1 MLYFLKKFVLIFIC
15 FLTLTT
21 IVPWNTL
28 ETKAASTSWLEQELD
43 GNEAFIT
50 ETERVLSKN
59 REDITLA
66 DLETIQELDIYGD
79 ASSIP
84 DKISDYKNL
93 NTLLA
98 LNGTIS
104 EIPTSITKLTK
115 LTRINVDN
123 NNFQEF
129 PMILLQMPSLS
140 SIEINRNKIKEIPSE
155 ITTLSPHL
163 GSLDVRYNELITLP
177 DNIFTTEWE
186 SKLSL
191 LTTGNQLV
199 SDIPA
204 DWLDNFN
211 QADNMLEFYNN
222 PPNDYH
228 QKQDQLTYSG
238 ARIEVPLNTDLKT
251 LTPDKTKLG
260 LKSGRTLF
268 EQHEFMYYDD
278 GTSNNILTNGVA
290 TATGNGY
297 ITIKSTLSTNSN
309 PFAKVRVPITVTPP
323 VKGGDVTVQYKD
335 TTGVVLADSI
345 TLSGNVGENY
355 TTTAKT
361 IAGYSLTTTPTN
373 ANGTFSTN
381 PQTVTYTYKKDPI
394 AQPVTVNYIDTDGKT
409 IAPTETL
416 SGNVGENYTTT
427 AKTIDGYSLT
437 TTPTNA
443 NGTFSTNPQTVT
455 YTYKKDPI
463 AQPVTVNYI
472 DTDGKTIAPTETL
485 SGNVGENYTT
495 TAKTIDGYS
504 LTTTPA
510 NANGTFST
518 NPQTVTY
525 TYTKDPIAQPVTVN
539 YIDTD
544 GKTIAPSETLTGNI
558 SENYTTTAKTIDGYS
573 LTTTPTNAKGT
584 FSTEPQII
592 NYIYAKNA
600 ETAQPITV
608 NYRNSTG
615 QKIAK
620 SEVLTGNIG
629 ESYSTQPKTI
639 AGYTLTTIPPNA
651 KGTFTTNAQTV
662 TYMYTPIAISAL
674 PVTVN
679 YLDENGKEIAD
690 SVVLNGRVGEA
701 YNTLAKEIDGYTL
714 IKTPTNANGVFS
726 AEAQSIDYIYRKN
739 KPVVIVNPPIK
750 NPIIKIDSSTNVIKE
765 ETSVLPKTGDSNPYN
780 DFLAGILLLSSA
792 MFLWKNHK

>member
-1 MLYFLKKFVLIFIC
+1 MKKFVLIFIC

-93 NTLLA
+93 HTLLA

-115 LTRINVDN
+115 LTRINLDN

-140 SIEINRNKIKEIPSE
+140 SIEVNRNKIKEIPSE

-228 QKQDQLTYSG
+228 QKQDQLTYTG
-238 ARIEVPLNTDLKT
+238 ARLEVPLNTDLKT

-290 TATGNGY
+290 TATGNCY

-335 TTGVVLADSI
+335 TTGAVLADS
-345 TLSGNVGENY
+345 T
-355 TTTAKT
+355 
-361 IAGYSLTTTPTN
+361 
-373 ANGTFSTN
+373 
-381 PQTVTYTYKKDPI
+381 
-394 AQPVTVNYIDTDGKT
+394 
-409 IAPTETL
+409 TL

-437 TTPTNA
+437 TT
-443 NGTFSTNPQTVT
+443 S
-455 YTYKKDPI
+455 
-463 AQPVTVNYI
+463 
-472 DTDGKTIAPTETL
+472 
-485 SGNVGENYTT
+485 
-495 TAKTIDGYS
+495 
-504 LTTTPA
+504 A

-544 GKTIAPSETLTGNI
+544 GKTIAPTETLSGNI
-558 SENYTTTAKTIDGYS
+558 GENYTTTAKTIQGYT
-573 LTTTPTNAKGT
+573 LTTTPANAKGT
-584 FSTEPQII
+584 FSTEAQII
-592 NYIYAKNA
+592 NYIYEKNPDL
-600 ETAQPITV
+600 AQPITV
-608 NYRNSTG
+608 NYRSSTG

-620 SEVLTGNIG
+620 SEILTGNIG
-629 ESYSTQPKTI
+629 ASYSTQPKTI
-639 AGYTLTTIPPNA
+639 AGYTLTTTPPNA

-662 TYMYTPIAISAL
+662 TYVYTPIAISAL

-750 NPIIKIDSSTNVIKE
+750 NPIIKINSSTNVIKE
-765 ETSVLPKTGDSNPYN
+765 ETSTLPKTGDSNPYN

>member
-1 MLYFLKKFVLIFIC
+1 M
-15 FLTLTT
+15 LTT

-43 GNEAFIT
+43 GNEAFII

-93 NTLLA
+93 HTLLA

-140 SIEINRNKIKEIPSE
+140 SIEVNRNKIKEIPSE

-238 ARIEVPLNTDLKT
+238 ARLEVPLNTDLKT

-335 TTGVVLADSI
+335 TTGAVLADST
-345 TLSGNVGENY
+345 TL
-355 TTTAKT
+355 
-361 IAGYSLTTTPTN
+361 
-373 ANGTFSTN
+373 F
-381 PQTVTYTYKKDPI
+381 
-394 AQPVTVNYIDTDGKT
+394 
-409 IAPTETL
+409 
-416 SGNVGENYTTT
+416 
-427 AKTIDGYSLT
+427 
-437 TTPTNA
+437 
-443 NGTFSTNPQTVT
+443 
-455 YTYKKDPI
+455 
-463 AQPVTVNYI
+463 
-472 DTDGKTIAPTETL
+472 
-485 SGNVGENYTT
+485 GNVGENYTT

-544 GKTIAPSETLTGNI
+544 GKTIAPTETLSGNI
-558 SENYTTTAKTIDGYS
+558 GENYTTTAKTIQGYT
-573 LTTTPTNAKGT
+573 LTTTPANAKGT
-584 FSTEPQII
+584 FSTEAQII
-592 NYIYAKNA
+592 NYIYEKNPDL
-600 ETAQPITV
+600 AQPITV
-608 NYRNSTG
+608 DYRSSTG
-615 QKIAK
+615 QKISK

-639 AGYTLTTIPPNA
+639 AGYTLTTTPPNA

-662 TYMYTPIAISAL
+662 TYVYTPIAISAL

-714 IKTPTNANGVFS
+714 IKTPTNAKGVFS
-726 AEAQSIDYIYRKN
+726 AEAQSIDYIYCKN

-750 NPIIKIDSSTNVIKE
+750 NPVIKINSSTNVIKE
-765 ETSVLPKTGDSNPYN
+765 ETSTLPKTGDSNPYN

-792 MFLWKNHK
+792 MFLWKKHK

>member
-1 MLYFLKKFVLIFIC
+1 MKKFVLIFIC

-204 DWLDNFN
+204 DWLDDFN

-228 QKQDQLTYSG
+228 QKQDQLTYTG
-238 ARIEVPLNTDLKT
+238 ARLEVPLNTDLKT

-335 TTGVVLADSI
+335 TTGAVLADS
-345 TLSGNVGENY
+345 T
-355 TTTAKT
+355 
-361 IAGYSLTTTPTN
+361 
-373 ANGTFSTN
+373 
-381 PQTVTYTYKKDPI
+381 
-394 AQPVTVNYIDTDGKT
+394 
-409 IAPTETL
+409 TL

-455 YTYKKDPI
+455 YTYTKDPI

-485 SGNVGENYTT
+485 SGNIGENYTT
-495 TAKTIDGYS
+495 TAKTIQGYT

-510 NANGTFST
+510 
-518 NPQTVTY
+518 
-525 TYTKDPIAQPVTVN
+525 
-539 YIDTD
+539 
-544 GKTIAPSETLTGNI
+544 
-558 SENYTTTAKTIDGYS
+558 
-573 LTTTPTNAKGT
+573 NAKGT
-584 FSTEPQII
+584 FSTEAQII
-592 NYIYAKNA
+592 NYIYEKNPDL
-600 ETAQPITV
+600 AQPITV
-608 NYRNSTG
+608 DYRSSTG

-629 ESYSTQPKTI
+629 ASYSTQPKTI
-639 AGYTLTTIPPNA
+639 AGYTLTTTPPNA
-651 KGTFTTNAQTV
+651 NGTFTTNAQTV
-662 TYMYTPIAISAL
+662 TYVYTPIAISAL

-714 IKTPTNANGVFS
+714 IKTPTNANGVFT

-750 NPIIKIDSSTNVIKE
+750 NPVIKINSSTNVIKE

-792 MFLWKNHK
+792 MFLWKKHK

>member
-1 MLYFLKKFVLIFIC
+1 
-15 FLTLTT
+15 
-21 IVPWNTL
+21 
-28 ETKAASTSWLEQELD
+28 
-43 GNEAFIT
+43 
-50 ETERVLSKN
+50 
-59 REDITLA
+59 
-66 DLETIQELDIYGD
+66 
-79 ASSIP
+79 
-84 DKISDYKNL
+84 
-93 NTLLA
+93 
-98 LNGTIS
+98 
-104 EIPTSITKLTK
+104 TSITKLTK

-361 IAGYSLTTTPTN
+361 I
-373 ANGTFSTN
+373 
-381 PQTVTYTYKKDPI
+381 
-394 AQPVTVNYIDTDGKT
+394 
-409 IAPTETL
+409 
-416 SGNVGENYTTT
+416 
-427 AKTIDGYSLT
+427 DGYSLT
-437 TTPTNA
+437 TTPT
-443 NGTFSTNPQTVT
+443 
-455 YTYKKDPI
+455 
-463 AQPVTVNYI
+463 
-472 DTDGKTIAPTETL
+472 
-485 SGNVGENYTT
+485 
-495 TAKTIDGYS
+495 
-504 LTTTPA
+504 

-573 LTTTPTNAKGT
+573 LTTTPANAKGT

>member
-222 PPNDYH
+222 PPSDYH

-361 IAGYSLTTTPTN
+361 I
-373 ANGTFSTN
+373 
-381 PQTVTYTYKKDPI
+381 
-394 AQPVTVNYIDTDGKT
+394 
-409 IAPTETL
+409 
-416 SGNVGENYTTT
+416 
-427 AKTIDGYSLT
+427 
-437 TTPTNA
+437 
-443 NGTFSTNPQTVT
+443 
-455 YTYKKDPI
+455 
-463 AQPVTVNYI
+463 
-472 DTDGKTIAPTETL
+472 
-485 SGNVGENYTT
+485 
-495 TAKTIDGYS
+495 DGYS

-573 LTTTPTNAKGT
+573 LTTTPANAKGT

>member
-1 MLYFLKKFVLIFIC
+1 MKKFVLIFIC

-93 NTLLA
+93 HTLLA

-115 LTRINVDN
+115 LTRINLDN

-140 SIEINRNKIKEIPSE
+140 SIEVNRNKIKEIPSE

-228 QKQDQLTYSG
+228 QKQDQLTYTG
-238 ARIEVPLNTDLKT
+238 ARLEVPLNTDLKT

-335 TTGVVLADSI
+335 TTGAVLADS
-345 TLSGNVGENY
+345 T
-355 TTTAKT
+355 
-361 IAGYSLTTTPTN
+361 
-373 ANGTFSTN
+373 
-381 PQTVTYTYKKDPI
+381 
-394 AQPVTVNYIDTDGKT
+394 
-409 IAPTETL
+409 TL

-427 AKTIDGYSLT
+427 AKTIDGYYLT
-437 TTPTNA
+437 TT
-443 NGTFSTNPQTVT
+443 S
-455 YTYKKDPI
+455 
-463 AQPVTVNYI
+463 
-472 DTDGKTIAPTETL
+472 
-485 SGNVGENYTT
+485 
-495 TAKTIDGYS
+495 
-504 LTTTPA
+504 A

-544 GKTIAPSETLTGNI
+544 GKTIAPTETLSGNI
-558 SENYTTTAKTIDGYS
+558 GENYTTTAKTIQGYT
-573 LTTTPTNAKGT
+573 LTTTPANAKGT

-592 NYIYAKNA
+592 NYIYEKNPDL
-600 ETAQPITV
+600 AQPITV
-608 NYRNSTG
+608 NYRSSTG

-639 AGYTLTTIPPNA
+639 AGYTLTTTPPNA

-662 TYMYTPIAISAL
+662 TYVYTPIAISAL

-750 NPIIKIDSSTNVIKE
+750 NPIIKINSSTNVIKE
-765 ETSVLPKTGDSNPYN
+765 ETSTLPKTGDSNPYN

>member
-1 MLYFLKKFVLIFIC
+1 MKKFVLIFIC

-361 IAGYSLTTTPTN
+361 I
-373 ANGTFSTN
+373 
-381 PQTVTYTYKKDPI
+381 
-394 AQPVTVNYIDTDGKT
+394 
-409 IAPTETL
+409 
-416 SGNVGENYTTT
+416 
-427 AKTIDGYSLT
+427 DGYSLT
-437 TTPTNA
+437 TTPTNS

-510 NANGTFST
+510 
-518 NPQTVTY
+518 
-525 TYTKDPIAQPVTVN
+525 
-539 YIDTD
+539 
-544 GKTIAPSETLTGNI
+544 
-558 SENYTTTAKTIDGYS
+558 
-573 LTTTPTNAKGT
+573 NAKGT

-792 MFLWKNHK
+792 MFL

>member
-43 GNEAFIT
+43 GNEAFII

-93 NTLLA
+93 HTLLA

-115 LTRINVDN
+115 LTRINLDN

-140 SIEINRNKIKEIPSE
+140 SIEVNRNKIKEIPSE

-238 ARIEVPLNTDLKT
+238 ARLEVPLNTDLKT

-309 PFAKVRVPITVTPP
+309 PFAKVQVPITVTPP

-335 TTGVVLADSI
+335 TTGAVLADS
-345 TLSGNVGENY
+345 T
-355 TTTAKT
+355 
-361 IAGYSLTTTPTN
+361 
-373 ANGTFSTN
+373 
-381 PQTVTYTYKKDPI
+381 
-394 AQPVTVNYIDTDGKT
+394 
-409 IAPTETL
+409 TL

-455 YTYKKDPI
+455 YTYTKDPI
-463 AQPVTVNYI
+463 VQPVTVNYI

-485 SGNVGENYTT
+485 SGNIGENYTT
-495 TAKTIDGYS
+495 TAKTIQGYT

-510 NANGTFST
+510 
-518 NPQTVTY
+518 
-525 TYTKDPIAQPVTVN
+525 
-539 YIDTD
+539 
-544 GKTIAPSETLTGNI
+544 
-558 SENYTTTAKTIDGYS
+558 
-573 LTTTPTNAKGT
+573 NAKGT
-584 FSTEPQII
+584 FSTEAQII
-592 NYIYAKNA
+592 NYIYEKNPDL
-600 ETAQPITV
+600 AQPITV
-608 NYRNSTG
+608 DYRSSTG
-615 QKIAK
+615 QKISK

-639 AGYTLTTIPPNA
+639 AGYTLTTTPPNA

-662 TYMYTPIAISAL
+662 TYVYTPIAISAL

-714 IKTPTNANGVFS
+714 IKTPTNAKGVFS
-726 AEAQSIDYIYRKN
+726 AEAQSIDYIYCKN

-750 NPIIKIDSSTNVIKE
+750 NPIIKINSSTNVIKE
-765 ETSVLPKTGDSNPYN
+765 ETSTLPKTGDSNPYN

>member
-1 MLYFLKKFVLIFIC
+1 MKKFVLIFIC

-177 DNIFTTEWE
+177 DNIFTTKWE

-228 QKQDQLTYSG
+228 QKQDQLTYTG
-238 ARIEVPLNTDLKT
+238 ARLEVPLNTDLKT

-335 TTGVVLADSI
+335 TTGAVLADS
-345 TLSGNVGENY
+345 T
-355 TTTAKT
+355 
-361 IAGYSLTTTPTN
+361 
-373 ANGTFSTN
+373 
-381 PQTVTYTYKKDPI
+381 
-394 AQPVTVNYIDTDGKT
+394 
-409 IAPTETL
+409 TL

-455 YTYKKDPI
+455 YTYTKDPI

-485 SGNVGENYTT
+485 SGNIGENYTT
-495 TAKTIDGYS
+495 TAKTIQGYT

-510 NANGTFST
+510 
-518 NPQTVTY
+518 
-525 TYTKDPIAQPVTVN
+525 
-539 YIDTD
+539 
-544 GKTIAPSETLTGNI
+544 
-558 SENYTTTAKTIDGYS
+558 
-573 LTTTPTNAKGT
+573 NAKGT
-584 FSTEPQII
+584 FSTEAQII
-592 NYIYAKNA
+592 NYIYEKNPDL
-600 ETAQPITV
+600 AQPITV
-608 NYRNSTG
+608 NYMSSTG

-620 SEVLTGNIG
+620 SEVLTGQVG
-629 ESYSTQPKTI
+629 DPYSTQPKTI
-639 AGYTLTTIPPNA
+639 AGYTLTTEPRNA
-651 KGTFTTNAQTV
+651 KGIFTTNPQTV

-690 SVVLNGRVGEA
+690 SVVLTGNVGDS
-701 YNTLAKEIDGYTL
+701 YDTLAKKIDGYTL
-714 IKTPTNANGVFS
+714 IETPKNASGMFL
-726 AEAQSIDYIYRKN
+726 AEAQSINYVYHKN
-739 KPVVIVNPPIK
+739 EQIEIINPPIK
-750 NPIIKIDSSTNVIKE
+750 KSTITVNSENNIIK
-765 ETSVLPKTGDSNPYN
+765 ETTAALPPTGDSGSDNAL
-780 DFLAGILLLSSA
+780 FVGILLLSSA
-792 MFLWKNHK
+792 MLLWKTRK

>member
-1 MLYFLKKFVLIFIC
+1 MKKFVLIFIC

-140 SIEINRNKIKEIPSE
+140 SIEVNRNKIKEIPSE

-204 DWLDNFN
+204 DWLDDFN

-238 ARIEVPLNTDLKT
+238 ARLEVPLNTDLKT

-335 TTGVVLADSI
+335 TTGAVLADS
-345 TLSGNVGENY
+345 T
-355 TTTAKT
+355 
-361 IAGYSLTTTPTN
+361 
-373 ANGTFSTN
+373 
-381 PQTVTYTYKKDPI
+381 
-394 AQPVTVNYIDTDGKT
+394 
-409 IAPTETL
+409 TL

-455 YTYKKDPI
+455 YTYTKDPI

-485 SGNVGENYTT
+485 SGNIGENYTT
-495 TAKTIDGYS
+495 TAKTIQGYT

-510 NANGTFST
+510 
-518 NPQTVTY
+518 
-525 TYTKDPIAQPVTVN
+525 
-539 YIDTD
+539 
-544 GKTIAPSETLTGNI
+544 
-558 SENYTTTAKTIDGYS
+558 
-573 LTTTPTNAKGT
+573 NAKGT
-584 FSTEPQII
+584 FSTEAQII
-592 NYIYAKNA
+592 NYIYEKNPDL
-600 ETAQPITV
+600 AQPITV
-608 NYRNSTG
+608 DYRSSTG
-615 QKIAK
+615 QKISK

-639 AGYTLTTIPPNA
+639 AGYTLTTTPPNA

-662 TYMYTPIAISAL
+662 TYVYTPIAISAL

-714 IKTPTNANGVFS
+714 IKTPTNANGVFT

-750 NPIIKIDSSTNVIKE
+750 NPVIKINSSTNVIKE

-792 MFLWKNHK
+792 MFLWKKHK

>member
-1 MLYFLKKFVLIFIC
+1 MKKFVLIFIC

-28 ETKAASTSWLEQELD
+28 EPKAASTSWLEQELD

-129 PMILLQMPSLS
+129 PMILLQMSSLS

-361 IAGYSLTTTPTN
+361 I
-373 ANGTFSTN
+373 
-381 PQTVTYTYKKDPI
+381 
-394 AQPVTVNYIDTDGKT
+394 
-409 IAPTETL
+409 
-416 SGNVGENYTTT
+416 
-427 AKTIDGYSLT
+427 DGYSLT

-573 LTTTPTNAKGT
+573 LTTTPANAKGT

-701 YNTLAKEIDGYTL
+701 YNTLAKEIDGCTL

>member
-1 MLYFLKKFVLIFIC
+1 MKKFVLIFIC

-163 GSLDVRYNELITLP
+163 ESLDVRYNELITLP

-361 IAGYSLTTTPTN
+361 I
-373 ANGTFSTN
+373 
-381 PQTVTYTYKKDPI
+381 
-394 AQPVTVNYIDTDGKT
+394 
-409 IAPTETL
+409 
-416 SGNVGENYTTT
+416 
-427 AKTIDGYSLT
+427 
-437 TTPTNA
+437 
-443 NGTFSTNPQTVT
+443 
-455 YTYKKDPI
+455 
-463 AQPVTVNYI
+463 
-472 DTDGKTIAPTETL
+472 
-485 SGNVGENYTT
+485 
-495 TAKTIDGYS
+495 DGYS

-573 LTTTPTNAKGT
+573 LTTTPANAKGT

>member
-1 MLYFLKKFVLIFIC
+1 MKKFVLIFIC

-104 EIPTSITKLTK
+104 EIPNSITKLTK

-140 SIEINRNKIKEIPSE
+140 SIEVNRNKIKEIPSE

-204 DWLDNFN
+204 DWLDDFN

-222 PPNDYH
+222 PPNDFH
-228 QKQDQLTYSG
+228 QKQDQLTYTG
-238 ARIEVPLNTDLKT
+238 ARLEVPLNTDLKT

-309 PFAKVRVPITVTPP
+309 PFAKVRVPITATPP

-335 TTGVVLADSI
+335 ITGAVLADS
-345 TLSGNVGENY
+345 T
-355 TTTAKT
+355 
-361 IAGYSLTTTPTN
+361 
-373 ANGTFSTN
+373 
-381 PQTVTYTYKKDPI
+381 
-394 AQPVTVNYIDTDGKT
+394 
-409 IAPTETL
+409 
-416 SGNVGENYTTT
+416 
-427 AKTIDGYSLT
+427 
-437 TTPTNA
+437 
-443 NGTFSTNPQTVT
+443 
-455 YTYKKDPI
+455 
-463 AQPVTVNYI
+463 
-472 DTDGKTIAPTETL
+472 TL

-544 GKTIAPSETLTGNI
+544 GKTIAPTETLSGNI
-558 SENYTTTAKTIDGYS
+558 GENYTTTPKTIQGYT
-573 LTTTPTNAKGT
+573 LTTTPANAKGT

-592 NYIYAKNA
+592 NYIYEKNPDL
-600 ETAQPITV
+600 AQPITV
-608 NYRNSTG
+608 NYRSSTG

-639 AGYTLTTIPPNA
+639 AGYTLTTTPPNA

-662 TYMYTPIAISAL
+662 TYVYTPIAISAL

-714 IKTPTNANGVFS
+714 IKTPTNANGVFT

-750 NPIIKIDSSTNVIKE
+750 NPVIKINSSTNVIKE

-792 MFLWKNHK
+792 MFLWKKHK

>member
-1 MLYFLKKFVLIFIC
+1 MKKFVLIFIC

-93 NTLLA
+93 HTLLA

-115 LTRINVDN
+115 LTRINLDN

-129 PMILLQMPSLS
+129 PMILLQMPFLS
-140 SIEINRNKIKEIPSE
+140 SIEVNRNKIKEIPSE

-228 QKQDQLTYSG
+228 QKQDQLTYTG
-238 ARIEVPLNTDLKT
+238 ARLEVPLNTDLKT

-335 TTGVVLADSI
+335 TTGAVLADS
-345 TLSGNVGENY
+345 T
-355 TTTAKT
+355 
-361 IAGYSLTTTPTN
+361 
-373 ANGTFSTN
+373 
-381 PQTVTYTYKKDPI
+381 
-394 AQPVTVNYIDTDGKT
+394 
-409 IAPTETL
+409 
-416 SGNVGENYTTT
+416 
-427 AKTIDGYSLT
+427 
-437 TTPTNA
+437 
-443 NGTFSTNPQTVT
+443 
-455 YTYKKDPI
+455 
-463 AQPVTVNYI
+463 
-472 DTDGKTIAPTETL
+472 TL

-544 GKTIAPSETLTGNI
+544 GKTIAPTETLSGNI
-558 SENYTTTAKTIDGYS
+558 GEDYTTTAKTIQGYT
-573 LTTTPTNAKGT
+573 LTTTPANAKGT
-584 FSTEPQII
+584 FSTEAQII
-592 NYIYAKNA
+592 NYIYEKNPDL
-600 ETAQPITV
+600 AQPITV
-608 NYRNSTG
+608 NYRSSTG

-620 SEVLTGNIG
+620 SEILTGNIG
-629 ESYSTQPKTI
+629 ASYSTQPKTI
-639 AGYTLTTIPPNA
+639 AGYTLTTTPPNA

-662 TYMYTPIAISAL
+662 TYVYTPIAISAL

-750 NPIIKIDSSTNVIKE
+750 NPIIKINSSTNVIKE
-765 ETSVLPKTGDSNPYN
+765 ETSTLPKTGDSNPYN

>member
-1 MLYFLKKFVLIFIC
+1 MKKFVLIFIC

-361 IAGYSLTTTPTN
+361 I
-373 ANGTFSTN
+373 
-381 PQTVTYTYKKDPI
+381 
-394 AQPVTVNYIDTDGKT
+394 
-409 IAPTETL
+409 
-416 SGNVGENYTTT
+416 
-427 AKTIDGYSLT
+427 DGYSLT
-437 TTPTNA
+437 TTPTNS

-544 GKTIAPSETLTGNI
+544 GKTIAPSETLTGNFC
-558 SENYTTTAKTIDGYS
+558 ENYTTTAKTIDGYS
-573 LTTTPTNAKGT
+573 LTTTPANAKGT

>member
-93 NTLLA
+93 NTLLV

-355 TTTAKT
+355 TTTAK
-361 IAGYSLTTTPTN
+361 I
-373 ANGTFSTN
+373 
-381 PQTVTYTYKKDPI
+381 
-394 AQPVTVNYIDTDGKT
+394 
-409 IAPTETL
+409 
-416 SGNVGENYTTT
+416 
-427 AKTIDGYSLT
+427 IDGYSLT
-437 TTPTNA
+437 TTPTNS

-573 LTTTPTNAKGT
+573 LTTTPANAKGT

>member
-140 SIEINRNKIKEIPSE
+140 SIEVNRNKIKEIPSE

-204 DWLDNFN
+204 DWLDDFN

-228 QKQDQLTYSG
+228 QKQDQLTYTG
-238 ARIEVPLNTDLKT
+238 ARLEVPLNTDLKT

-335 TTGVVLADSI
+335 TTGAVLADS
-345 TLSGNVGENY
+345 T
-355 TTTAKT
+355 
-361 IAGYSLTTTPTN
+361 
-373 ANGTFSTN
+373 
-381 PQTVTYTYKKDPI
+381 
-394 AQPVTVNYIDTDGKT
+394 
-409 IAPTETL
+409 TL

-455 YTYKKDPI
+455 YTYTKDPI

-485 SGNVGENYTT
+485 SGNIGENYTT
-495 TAKTIDGYS
+495 TAKTIQGYT

-510 NANGTFST
+510 NA
-518 NPQTVTY
+518 
-525 TYTKDPIAQPVTVN
+525 
-539 YIDTD
+539 
-544 GKTIAPSETLTGNI
+544 
-558 SENYTTTAKTIDGYS
+558 
-573 LTTTPTNAKGT
+573 KGS
-584 FSTEPQII
+584 FSTEAQII
-592 NYIYAKNA
+592 NYIYEKNPDL
-600 ETAQPITV
+600 AQPITV
-608 NYRNSTG
+608 DYRSSTG
-615 QKIAK
+615 QKISK

-639 AGYTLTTIPPNA
+639 AGYTLTTTPPNA

-662 TYMYTPIAISAL
+662 TYVYTPIAISAL

-714 IKTPTNANGVFS
+714 IKTPTNANGVFT

-750 NPIIKIDSSTNVIKE
+750 NPVIKINSSTNVIKE

-792 MFLWKNHK
+792 MFLWKKHK

>member
-1 MLYFLKKFVLIFIC
+1 M
-15 FLTLTT
+15 LTT

-43 GNEAFIT
+43 GNEAFII

-93 NTLLA
+93 HTLLA

-140 SIEINRNKIKEIPSE
+140 SIEVNRNKIKEIPSE

-238 ARIEVPLNTDLKT
+238 ARLEVPLNTDLKT

-335 TTGVVLADSI
+335 TTGAVLADST
-345 TLSGNVGENY
+345 TL
-355 TTTAKT
+355 
-361 IAGYSLTTTPTN
+361 
-373 ANGTFSTN
+373 F
-381 PQTVTYTYKKDPI
+381 
-394 AQPVTVNYIDTDGKT
+394 
-409 IAPTETL
+409 
-416 SGNVGENYTTT
+416 GNVGENYTTT

-455 YTYKKDPI
+455 YTY
-463 AQPVTVNYI
+463 
-472 DTDGKTIAPTETL
+472 
-485 SGNVGENYTT
+485 
-495 TAKTIDGYS
+495 
-504 LTTTPA
+504 
-510 NANGTFST
+510 
-518 NPQTVTY
+518 
-525 TYTKDPIAQPVTVN
+525 TKDPIAQPVTVN
-539 YIDTD
+539 YIDTV
-544 GKTIAPSETLTGNI
+544 GKTIAPTETLSGNI
-558 SENYTTTAKTIDGYS
+558 GENYTTTAKTIQGYT
-573 LTTTPTNAKGT
+573 LTTTPANAKGT
-584 FSTEPQII
+584 FSTEAQII
-592 NYIYAKNA
+592 NYIYEKNPDL
-600 ETAQPITV
+600 AQPITV
-608 NYRNSTG
+608 DYRSSTG
-615 QKIAK
+615 QKISK

-639 AGYTLTTIPPNA
+639 AGYTLTTTPPNA

-662 TYMYTPIAISAL
+662 TYVYTPIAISAL

-690 SVVLNGRVGEA
+690 SVVLNGHVGEA

-739 KPVVIVNPPIK
+739 EPVVIVNPPIK
-750 NPIIKIDSSTNVIKE
+750 NPIIKINSSTNVIKE
-765 ETSVLPKTGDSNPYN
+765 ETSTLPKTGDSNPYN

>member
-1 MLYFLKKFVLIFIC
+1 MKKFVLIFIC
-15 FLTLTT
+15 FLMLTT

-43 GNEAFIT
+43 GNEAFII

-93 NTLLA
+93 HTLLA

-140 SIEINRNKIKEIPSE
+140 SIEVNRNKIKEIPSE

-204 DWLDNFN
+204 DWLDDFN

-228 QKQDQLTYSG
+228 QKQDQLTYTG
-238 ARIEVPLNTDLKT
+238 ARLEVPLNTDLKT

-309 PFAKVRVPITVTPP
+309 PFAKVQVPITVTPP

-335 TTGVVLADSI
+335 TTGAVLAGST
-345 TLSGNVGENY
+345 TL
-355 TTTAKT
+355 
-361 IAGYSLTTTPTN
+361 
-373 ANGTFSTN
+373 F
-381 PQTVTYTYKKDPI
+381 
-394 AQPVTVNYIDTDGKT
+394 
-409 IAPTETL
+409 
-416 SGNVGENYTTT
+416 
-427 AKTIDGYSLT
+427 
-437 TTPTNA
+437 
-443 NGTFSTNPQTVT
+443 
-455 YTYKKDPI
+455 
-463 AQPVTVNYI
+463 
-472 DTDGKTIAPTETL
+472 
-485 SGNVGENYTT
+485 GNVGENYTT

-544 GKTIAPSETLTGNI
+544 GKTIAPTETLSGNI
-558 SENYTTTAKTIDGYS
+558 GENYTTTAKTIQGYT
-573 LTTTPTNAKGT
+573 LTTTPANAKGT
-584 FSTEPQII
+584 FSTEAQII
-592 NYIYAKNA
+592 NYIYEKNPDL
-600 ETAQPITV
+600 AQPITV
-608 NYRNSTG
+608 DYRSSTG

-639 AGYTLTTIPPNA
+639 DGYTLTTTPPNA

-662 TYMYTPIAISAL
+662 TYVYTPIAISAL

-690 SVVLNGRVGEA
+690 SVVLNGHVGEA

-726 AEAQSIDYIYRKN
+726 AEAQSIDYLYRKN

-750 NPIIKIDSSTNVIKE
+750 NPVIKINSSTNVIKE

-792 MFLWKNHK
+792 MFLWKKHK

>member
-1 MLYFLKKFVLIFIC
+1 MKKFVLIFIC

-361 IAGYSLTTTPTN
+361 I
-373 ANGTFSTN
+373 
-381 PQTVTYTYKKDPI
+381 
-394 AQPVTVNYIDTDGKT
+394 
-409 IAPTETL
+409 
-416 SGNVGENYTTT
+416 
-427 AKTIDGYSLT
+427 DGYSLT
-437 TTPTNA
+437 TTPTNS

-573 LTTTPTNAKGT
+573 LTTTPANAKGT

-765 ETSVLPKTGDSNPYN
+765 ETSVLPKTGDSNQYN

>member
-1 MLYFLKKFVLIFIC
+1 
-15 FLTLTT
+15 
-21 IVPWNTL
+21 
-28 ETKAASTSWLEQELD
+28 
-43 GNEAFIT
+43 
-50 ETERVLSKN
+50 
-59 REDITLA
+59 
-66 DLETIQELDIYGD
+66 
-79 ASSIP
+79 
-84 DKISDYKNL
+84 
-93 NTLLA
+93 
-98 LNGTIS
+98 IS

-361 IAGYSLTTTPTN
+361 I
-373 ANGTFSTN
+373 
-381 PQTVTYTYKKDPI
+381 
-394 AQPVTVNYIDTDGKT
+394 
-409 IAPTETL
+409 
-416 SGNVGENYTTT
+416 
-427 AKTIDGYSLT
+427 DGYSLT
-437 TTPTNA
+437 TTPTNS

-573 LTTTPTNAKGT
+573 LTTTPANAKGT

>member
-28 ETKAASTSWLEQELD
+28 KTKAASTSWLEQELD

-93 NTLLA
+93 HTLLA

-335 TTGVVLADSI
+335 TTGAVLADS
-345 TLSGNVGENY
+345 T
-355 TTTAKT
+355 
-361 IAGYSLTTTPTN
+361 
-373 ANGTFSTN
+373 
-381 PQTVTYTYKKDPI
+381 
-394 AQPVTVNYIDTDGKT
+394 
-409 IAPTETL
+409 TL

-455 YTYKKDPI
+455 YTYTKDPI

-485 SGNVGENYTT
+485 SGNIGENYTT
-495 TAKTIDGYS
+495 TAKTIQGYT

-510 NANGTFST
+510 
-518 NPQTVTY
+518 
-525 TYTKDPIAQPVTVN
+525 
-539 YIDTD
+539 
-544 GKTIAPSETLTGNI
+544 
-558 SENYTTTAKTIDGYS
+558 
-573 LTTTPTNAKGT
+573 NAKGT
-584 FSTEPQII
+584 FSTEAQII
-592 NYIYAKNA
+592 NYIYEKNPDL
-600 ETAQPITV
+600 AQPITV
-608 NYRNSTG
+608 NYRSSTG

-620 SEVLTGNIG
+620 SEILTGNIG
-629 ESYSTQPKTI
+629 ASYSTQPKTI
-639 AGYTLTTIPPNA
+639 AGYTLTTTPPNA

-662 TYMYTPIAISAL
+662 TYVYTPIAISAL

-750 NPIIKIDSSTNVIKE
+750 NPIIKINSSTNVIKE
-765 ETSVLPKTGDSNPYN
+765 ETSTLPKTGDSNPYN

>member
-1 MLYFLKKFVLIFIC
+1 MKKFVLIFIC

-115 LTRINVDN
+115 LTRINLDN

-140 SIEINRNKIKEIPSE
+140 SIEVNRNKIKEIPSE

-204 DWLDNFN
+204 DWLDDFN

-228 QKQDQLTYSG
+228 QKQDQLTYTG
-238 ARIEVPLNTDLKT
+238 ARLEVPLNTDLKT

-335 TTGVVLADSI
+335 TTGAVLADS
-345 TLSGNVGENY
+345 T
-355 TTTAKT
+355 
-361 IAGYSLTTTPTN
+361 
-373 ANGTFSTN
+373 
-381 PQTVTYTYKKDPI
+381 
-394 AQPVTVNYIDTDGKT
+394 
-409 IAPTETL
+409 
-416 SGNVGENYTTT
+416 
-427 AKTIDGYSLT
+427 
-437 TTPTNA
+437 
-443 NGTFSTNPQTVT
+443 
-455 YTYKKDPI
+455 
-463 AQPVTVNYI
+463 
-472 DTDGKTIAPTETL
+472 TL

-544 GKTIAPSETLTGNI
+544 GKTIAPTETLSGNI
-558 SENYTTTAKTIDGYS
+558 GENYTTTAKTIQGYT
-573 LTTTPTNAKGT
+573 LTTTPANAKGT
-584 FSTEPQII
+584 FSTEAQII
-592 NYIYAKNA
+592 NYIYEKNPDL
-600 ETAQPITV
+600 AQPITV
-608 NYRNSTG
+608 DYRSSTG

-629 ESYSTQPKTI
+629 ASYSTQPKTI
-639 AGYTLTTIPPNA
+639 AGYTLTTTPPNA

-662 TYMYTPIAISAL
+662 TYVYTPIAISAL

-701 YNTLAKEIDGYTL
+701 YNTLAKEVDGYTL

-750 NPIIKIDSSTNVIKE
+750 NPIIKINSSTNVIKE
-765 ETSVLPKTGDSNPYN
+765 ETSTLPKTGDSNPYN

-792 MFLWKNHK
+792 MFLWKKHK

>member
-1 MLYFLKKFVLIFIC
+1 MKKFVLIFIC

-115 LTRINVDN
+115 LTRINLDN

-140 SIEINRNKIKEIPSE
+140 SIEVNRNKIKEIPSE

-204 DWLDNFN
+204 DWLDDFN

-228 QKQDQLTYSG
+228 QKQDQLTYTG
-238 ARIEVPLNTDLKT
+238 ARLEVPLNTDLKT

-335 TTGVVLADSI
+335 TTGAVLADS
-345 TLSGNVGENY
+345 T
-355 TTTAKT
+355 
-361 IAGYSLTTTPTN
+361 
-373 ANGTFSTN
+373 
-381 PQTVTYTYKKDPI
+381 
-394 AQPVTVNYIDTDGKT
+394 
-409 IAPTETL
+409 
-416 SGNVGENYTTT
+416 
-427 AKTIDGYSLT
+427 
-437 TTPTNA
+437 
-443 NGTFSTNPQTVT
+443 
-455 YTYKKDPI
+455 
-463 AQPVTVNYI
+463 
-472 DTDGKTIAPTETL
+472 TL

-544 GKTIAPSETLTGNI
+544 GKTIAPTETLSGNI
-558 SENYTTTAKTIDGYS
+558 GENYTTTAKTIQGYT
-573 LTTTPTNAKGT
+573 LTTTPANAKGT
-584 FSTEPQII
+584 FSTEAQII
-592 NYIYAKNA
+592 NYIYEKNPDL
-600 ETAQPITV
+600 AQPITV
-608 NYRNSTG
+608 DYRSSTG
-615 QKIAK
+615 QKISK

-639 AGYTLTTIPPNA
+639 AGYTLTTTPPNA

-662 TYMYTPIAISAL
+662 TYVYTPIAISAL

-690 SVVLNGRVGEA
+690 SVVLNGHVGEA

-714 IKTPTNANGVFS
+714 IKTPTNANGVFT

-750 NPIIKIDSSTNVIKE
+750 NPVIKINSSTNVIKE

-792 MFLWKNHK
+792 MFLWKKHK

>member
-1 MLYFLKKFVLIFIC
+1 MKKFVLIFIC

-140 SIEINRNKIKEIPSE
+140 SIEVNRNKIKEIPSE

-228 QKQDQLTYSG
+228 QKQDQLTYTG
-238 ARIEVPLNTDLKT
+238 ARLEVPLNTDLKT

-335 TTGVVLADSI
+335 TTGAVLADS
-345 TLSGNVGENY
+345 T
-355 TTTAKT
+355 
-361 IAGYSLTTTPTN
+361 
-373 ANGTFSTN
+373 
-381 PQTVTYTYKKDPI
+381 
-394 AQPVTVNYIDTDGKT
+394 
-409 IAPTETL
+409 TL

-455 YTYKKDPI
+455 YTYTKDPI

-485 SGNVGENYTT
+485 SGNIGENYTT
-495 TAKTIDGYS
+495 TAKTIQGYT

-510 NANGTFST
+510 
-518 NPQTVTY
+518 
-525 TYTKDPIAQPVTVN
+525 
-539 YIDTD
+539 
-544 GKTIAPSETLTGNI
+544 
-558 SENYTTTAKTIDGYS
+558 
-573 LTTTPTNAKGT
+573 NAKGT
-584 FSTEPQII
+584 FSTEAQII
-592 NYIYAKNA
+592 NYIYEKNPDL
-600 ETAQPITV
+600 AQPITV
-608 NYRNSTG
+608 NYMSSTG

-620 SEVLTGNIG
+620 SEVLTGQVG
-629 ESYSTQPKTI
+629 DPYSTQPKTI
-639 AGYTLTTIPPNA
+639 AGYTLTTEPRNA
-651 KGTFTTNAQTV
+651 KGTFTTNPQTV
-662 TYMYTPIAISAL
+662 TYLYTPIAISAL

-690 SVVLNGRVGEA
+690 SVVLTGNVGDS
-701 YNTLAKEIDGYTL
+701 YDTLAKKIDGYTL
-714 IKTPTNANGVFS
+714 IETPKNASGMFL
-726 AEAQSIDYIYRKN
+726 AEAQSINYVYHKN
-739 KPVVIVNPPIK
+739 EQIEIINPPIK
-750 NPIIKIDSSTNVIKE
+750 KSTITVNSENNIIK
-765 ETSVLPKTGDSNPYN
+765 ETTAALPPTGDSGSDNAL
-780 DFLAGILLLSSA
+780 FVGILLLSSA
-792 MFLWKNHK
+792 MLLWKT

>member
-1 MLYFLKKFVLIFIC
+1 MKKFVLIFIC

-222 PPNDYH
+222 PPSDYH

-361 IAGYSLTTTPTN
+361 I
-373 ANGTFSTN
+373 
-381 PQTVTYTYKKDPI
+381 
-394 AQPVTVNYIDTDGKT
+394 
-409 IAPTETL
+409 
-416 SGNVGENYTTT
+416 
-427 AKTIDGYSLT
+427 
-437 TTPTNA
+437 
-443 NGTFSTNPQTVT
+443 
-455 YTYKKDPI
+455 
-463 AQPVTVNYI
+463 
-472 DTDGKTIAPTETL
+472 
-485 SGNVGENYTT
+485 
-495 TAKTIDGYS
+495 DGYS

-510 NANGTFST
+510 
-518 NPQTVTY
+518 
-525 TYTKDPIAQPVTVN
+525 
-539 YIDTD
+539 
-544 GKTIAPSETLTGNI
+544 
-558 SENYTTTAKTIDGYS
+558 
-573 LTTTPTNAKGT
+573 NAKGT

>member
-1 MLYFLKKFVLIFIC
+1 MKKFVLIFIC

-228 QKQDQLTYSG
+228 QKQDQLTYTG
-238 ARIEVPLNTDLKT
+238 ARLEVPLNTDLKT

-335 TTGVVLADSI
+335 TTGAVLADS
-345 TLSGNVGENY
+345 T
-355 TTTAKT
+355 
-361 IAGYSLTTTPTN
+361 
-373 ANGTFSTN
+373 
-381 PQTVTYTYKKDPI
+381 
-394 AQPVTVNYIDTDGKT
+394 
-409 IAPTETL
+409 TL

-455 YTYKKDPI
+455 YTYTKDPI

-485 SGNVGENYTT
+485 SGNIGENYTT
-495 TAKTIDGYS
+495 TAKTIQGYT

-510 NANGTFST
+510 
-518 NPQTVTY
+518 
-525 TYTKDPIAQPVTVN
+525 
-539 YIDTD
+539 
-544 GKTIAPSETLTGNI
+544 
-558 SENYTTTAKTIDGYS
+558 
-573 LTTTPTNAKGT
+573 NAKGT
-584 FSTEPQII
+584 FSTEAQII
-592 NYIYAKNA
+592 NYIYEKNPDL
-600 ETAQPITV
+600 AQPITV
-608 NYRNSTG
+608 NYMSSTG

-620 SEVLTGNIG
+620 SEVLTGQVG
-629 ESYSTQPKTI
+629 DPYSTQPKTI
-639 AGYTLTTIPPNA
+639 AGYTLTTEPRNA
-651 KGTFTTNAQTV
+651 KGIFTTNPQTV

-690 SVVLNGRVGEA
+690 SVVLTGNVGDS
-701 YNTLAKEIDGYTL
+701 YDTLAKKIDGYTL
-714 IKTPTNANGVFS
+714 IETPKNASGMFL
-726 AEAQSIDYIYRKN
+726 AEAQSINYVYHKN
-739 KPVVIVNPPIK
+739 EQIEIINPPIK
-750 NPIIKIDSSTNVIKE
+750 KSTITVNSENNIIKETTAALPPTDDSGSDNALFV
-765 ETSVLPKTGDSNPYN
+765 
-780 DFLAGILLLSSA
+780 GILLLSSA
-792 MFLWKNHK
+792 MLLWKTRK

>member
-1 MLYFLKKFVLIFIC
+1 MKKFVLIFIC

-361 IAGYSLTTTPTN
+361 I
-373 ANGTFSTN
+373 
-381 PQTVTYTYKKDPI
+381 
-394 AQPVTVNYIDTDGKT
+394 
-409 IAPTETL
+409 
-416 SGNVGENYTTT
+416 
-427 AKTIDGYSLT
+427 DGYSLT

-525 TYTKDPIAQPVTVN
+525 TYTKDPI
-539 YIDTD
+539 
-544 GKTIAPSETLTGNI
+544 
-558 SENYTTTAKTIDGYS
+558 
-573 LTTTPTNAKGT
+573 
-584 FSTEPQII
+584 
-592 NYIYAKNA
+592 
-600 ETAQPITV
+600 
-608 NYRNSTG
+608 
-615 QKIAK
+615 
-620 SEVLTGNIG
+620 
-629 ESYSTQPKTI
+629 
-639 AGYTLTTIPPNA
+639 
-651 KGTFTTNAQTV
+651 AQTV

>member
-1 MLYFLKKFVLIFIC
+1 MKKFVLIFIC

-260 LKSGRTLF
+260 LKTGRTLF

-361 IAGYSLTTTPTN
+361 I
-373 ANGTFSTN
+373 
-381 PQTVTYTYKKDPI
+381 
-394 AQPVTVNYIDTDGKT
+394 
-409 IAPTETL
+409 
-416 SGNVGENYTTT
+416 
-427 AKTIDGYSLT
+427 DGYSLT

-485 SGNVGENYTT
+485 SGN
-495 TAKTIDGYS
+495 
-504 LTTTPA
+504 
-510 NANGTFST
+510 
-518 NPQTVTY
+518 
-525 TYTKDPIAQPVTVN
+525 
-539 YIDTD
+539 
-544 GKTIAPSETLTGNI
+544 I

-573 LTTTPTNAKGT
+573 LTTTPANAKGT

>member
-1 MLYFLKKFVLIFIC
+1 MKKFVLIFIC

-140 SIEINRNKIKEIPSE
+140 SIEVNRNKIKEIPSE

-204 DWLDNFN
+204 DWLDDFN

-228 QKQDQLTYSG
+228 QKQDQLTYTG
-238 ARIEVPLNTDLKT
+238 ARLEVPLNTDLKT

-335 TTGVVLADSI
+335 TTGAVLADS
-345 TLSGNVGENY
+345 T
-355 TTTAKT
+355 
-361 IAGYSLTTTPTN
+361 
-373 ANGTFSTN
+373 
-381 PQTVTYTYKKDPI
+381 
-394 AQPVTVNYIDTDGKT
+394 
-409 IAPTETL
+409 TL

-455 YTYKKDPI
+455 YTYTKDPI

-485 SGNVGENYTT
+485 SGNIGENYTT
-495 TAKTIDGYS
+495 TPKTIQGYT

-510 NANGTFST
+510 NA
-518 NPQTVTY
+518 
-525 TYTKDPIAQPVTVN
+525 
-539 YIDTD
+539 
-544 GKTIAPSETLTGNI
+544 
-558 SENYTTTAKTIDGYS
+558 
-573 LTTTPTNAKGT
+573 KGS
-584 FSTEPQII
+584 FSTEAQII
-592 NYIYAKNA
+592 NYIYEKNPDL
-600 ETAQPITV
+600 AQPITV
-608 NYRNSTG
+608 DYRSSTG

-639 AGYTLTTIPPNA
+639 AGYTLTTTPPNA

-662 TYMYTPIAISAL
+662 TYVYTPIAISAL

-714 IKTPTNANGVFS
+714 IKTPTNANGVFT

-750 NPIIKIDSSTNVIKE
+750 NPVIKINSSTNVIKE

-792 MFLWKNHK
+792 MFLWKKHK

>member
-93 NTLLA
+93 HTLLA

-115 LTRINVDN
+115 LTRINLDN

-140 SIEINRNKIKEIPSE
+140 SIEVNRNKIKEIPSE

-228 QKQDQLTYSG
+228 QKQDQLTYTG
-238 ARIEVPLNTDLKT
+238 ARLEVPLNTDLKT

-335 TTGVVLADSI
+335 TTGAVLADS
-345 TLSGNVGENY
+345 T
-355 TTTAKT
+355 
-361 IAGYSLTTTPTN
+361 
-373 ANGTFSTN
+373 
-381 PQTVTYTYKKDPI
+381 
-394 AQPVTVNYIDTDGKT
+394 
-409 IAPTETL
+409 TL

-437 TTPTNA
+437 TT
-443 NGTFSTNPQTVT
+443 S
-455 YTYKKDPI
+455 
-463 AQPVTVNYI
+463 
-472 DTDGKTIAPTETL
+472 
-485 SGNVGENYTT
+485 
-495 TAKTIDGYS
+495 
-504 LTTTPA
+504 A

-544 GKTIAPSETLTGNI
+544 GKTIAPTETLSGNI
-558 SENYTTTAKTIDGYS
+558 GENYTTTAKTIQGYT
-573 LTTTPTNAKGT
+573 LTTTPANAKGT

-592 NYIYAKNA
+592 NYIYEKNPDL
-600 ETAQPITV
+600 AQPITV
-608 NYRNSTG
+608 NYRSSTG

-639 AGYTLTTIPPNA
+639 AGYTLTTTPPNA

-662 TYMYTPIAISAL
+662 TYVYTPIAISAL

-750 NPIIKIDSSTNVIKE
+750 NPIIKINSSTNVIKE
-765 ETSVLPKTGDSNPYN
+765 ETSTLPKTGDSNPYN

>member
-238 ARIEVPLNTDLKT
+238 ARLEVPLNTDLKT

-335 TTGVVLADSI
+335 TTGAVLADS
-345 TLSGNVGENY
+345 T
-355 TTTAKT
+355 
-361 IAGYSLTTTPTN
+361 
-373 ANGTFSTN
+373 
-381 PQTVTYTYKKDPI
+381 
-394 AQPVTVNYIDTDGKT
+394 
-409 IAPTETL
+409 
-416 SGNVGENYTTT
+416 
-427 AKTIDGYSLT
+427 
-437 TTPTNA
+437 
-443 NGTFSTNPQTVT
+443 
-455 YTYKKDPI
+455 
-463 AQPVTVNYI
+463 
-472 DTDGKTIAPTETL
+472 TL

-539 YIDTD
+539 YIDAD
-544 GKTIAPSETLTGNI
+544 GKTIAPTETLSGNI
-558 SENYTTTAKTIDGYS
+558 GENYTTTAKTIQGYT
-573 LTTTPTNAKGT
+573 LTTTPANAKGT

-592 NYIYAKNA
+592 NYIYEKNPDL
-600 ETAQPITV
+600 AQPITV
-608 NYRNSTG
+608 DYMSSTG

-620 SEVLTGNIG
+620 SEVLTGQVG
-629 ESYSTQPKTI
+629 ETYSTQPKTI
-639 AGYTLTTIPPNA
+639 AGYTLTTEPRNA
-651 KGTFTTNAQTV
+651 KGTFTTNPQTV
-662 TYMYTPIAISAL
+662 TYLYTPIAISAL

-690 SVVLNGRVGEA
+690 SVVLTGNVGDS
-701 YNTLAKEIDGYTL
+701 YDTLAKKIDGYTL
-714 IKTPTNANGVFS
+714 IETPENASGMFL
-726 AEAQSIDYIYRKN
+726 AEAQSINYVYHKN
-739 KPVVIVNPPIK
+739 EQIEIINPPIK
-750 NPIIKIDSSTNVIKE
+750 KSTITVNSENNIIK
-765 ETSVLPKTGDSNPYN
+765 ETTAALPPTGDSGSDNAL
-780 DFLAGILLLSSA
+780 FVGILLLSSA
-792 MFLWKNHK
+792 MLLLKTRK

>member
-1 MLYFLKKFVLIFIC
+1 MKKFVLIFIC

-93 NTLLA
+93 HTLLA

-115 LTRINVDN
+115 LTRINLDN

-129 PMILLQMPSLS
+129 PMILLQMPFLS
-140 SIEINRNKIKEIPSE
+140 SIEVNRNKIKEIPSE

-228 QKQDQLTYSG
+228 QKQDQLTYTG
-238 ARIEVPLNTDLKT
+238 ARLEVPLNTDLKT

-335 TTGVVLADSI
+335 TTGAVLADS
-345 TLSGNVGENY
+345 T
-355 TTTAKT
+355 
-361 IAGYSLTTTPTN
+361 
-373 ANGTFSTN
+373 
-381 PQTVTYTYKKDPI
+381 
-394 AQPVTVNYIDTDGKT
+394 
-409 IAPTETL
+409 
-416 SGNVGENYTTT
+416 
-427 AKTIDGYSLT
+427 
-437 TTPTNA
+437 
-443 NGTFSTNPQTVT
+443 
-455 YTYKKDPI
+455 
-463 AQPVTVNYI
+463 
-472 DTDGKTIAPTETL
+472 TL

-544 GKTIAPSETLTGNI
+544 GKTIAPTETLSGNI
-558 SENYTTTAKTIDGYS
+558 GENYTTTAKTIQGYT
-573 LTTTPTNAKGT
+573 LTTTPANAKGT
-584 FSTEPQII
+584 FSTEAQII
-592 NYIYAKNA
+592 NYIYEKNPDL
-600 ETAQPITV
+600 AQPITV
-608 NYRNSTG
+608 NYRSSTG

-620 SEVLTGNIG
+620 SEILTGNIG
-629 ESYSTQPKTI
+629 ASYSTQPKTI
-639 AGYTLTTIPPNA
+639 AGYTLTTTPPNA

-662 TYMYTPIAISAL
+662 TYVYTPIAISAL

-750 NPIIKIDSSTNVIKE
+750 NPIIKINSSTNVIKE
-765 ETSVLPKTGDSNPYN
+765 ETSTLPKTGDSNPYN

>member
-1 MLYFLKKFVLIFIC
+1 MKKFVLIFIC

-28 ETKAASTSWLEQELD
+28 KTKAASTSWLEQELD
-43 GNEAFIT
+43 GNEAFII

-93 NTLLA
+93 HTLLA

-115 LTRINVDN
+115 LTRINLDN

-140 SIEINRNKIKEIPSE
+140 SIEVNRNKIKEIPSE

-238 ARIEVPLNTDLKT
+238 ARLEVPLNTDLKT

-309 PFAKVRVPITVTPP
+309 PFAKVQVPITVTPP
-323 VKGGDVTVQYKD
+323 VKGGDVTIQYKD
-335 TTGVVLADSI
+335 TTGAVLADS
-345 TLSGNVGENY
+345 T
-355 TTTAKT
+355 
-361 IAGYSLTTTPTN
+361 
-373 ANGTFSTN
+373 
-381 PQTVTYTYKKDPI
+381 
-394 AQPVTVNYIDTDGKT
+394 
-409 IAPTETL
+409 TL

-455 YTYKKDPI
+455 YTYTKDPI

-485 SGNVGENYTT
+485 SGNIGENYTT
-495 TAKTIDGYS
+495 TAKTIQGYT

-510 NANGTFST
+510 
-518 NPQTVTY
+518 
-525 TYTKDPIAQPVTVN
+525 
-539 YIDTD
+539 
-544 GKTIAPSETLTGNI
+544 
-558 SENYTTTAKTIDGYS
+558 
-573 LTTTPTNAKGT
+573 NAKGT
-584 FSTEPQII
+584 FSTEAQII
-592 NYIYAKNA
+592 NYIYEKNPDL
-600 ETAQPITV
+600 AQPITV
-608 NYRNSTG
+608 DYRSSTG
-615 QKIAK
+615 QKISK

-639 AGYTLTTIPPNA
+639 AGYTLTTTPPNA

-662 TYMYTPIAISAL
+662 TYVYTPIAISAL

-714 IKTPTNANGVFS
+714 IKTPTNAKGVFS
-726 AEAQSIDYIYRKN
+726 AEAQSIDYIYCKN

-750 NPIIKIDSSTNVIKE
+750 NPIIKINSSTNVIKE
-765 ETSVLPKTGDSNPYN
+765 ETSTLPKTGDSNPYN

>member
-1 MLYFLKKFVLIFIC
+1 MKKFVLIFIC

-79 ASSIP
+79 VSSIP

-222 PPNDYH
+222 PPSDYH

-361 IAGYSLTTTPTN
+361 I
-373 ANGTFSTN
+373 
-381 PQTVTYTYKKDPI
+381 
-394 AQPVTVNYIDTDGKT
+394 
-409 IAPTETL
+409 
-416 SGNVGENYTTT
+416 
-427 AKTIDGYSLT
+427 
-437 TTPTNA
+437 
-443 NGTFSTNPQTVT
+443 
-455 YTYKKDPI
+455 
-463 AQPVTVNYI
+463 
-472 DTDGKTIAPTETL
+472 
-485 SGNVGENYTT
+485 
-495 TAKTIDGYS
+495 DGYS

-573 LTTTPTNAKGT
+573 LTTTPANAKGT

>member
-1 MLYFLKKFVLIFIC
+1 MKKFVLIFIC

-93 NTLLA
+93 HTLLA

-104 EIPTSITKLTK
+104 EIPTSITKLKK
-115 LTRINVDN
+115 LTRINLDN

-140 SIEINRNKIKEIPSE
+140 SIEVNRNKIKEIPSE

-228 QKQDQLTYSG
+228 QKQDQLTYTG
-238 ARIEVPLNTDLKT
+238 ARLEVPLNTDLKT

-335 TTGVVLADSI
+335 TTGAVLADS
-345 TLSGNVGENY
+345 T
-355 TTTAKT
+355 
-361 IAGYSLTTTPTN
+361 
-373 ANGTFSTN
+373 
-381 PQTVTYTYKKDPI
+381 
-394 AQPVTVNYIDTDGKT
+394 
-409 IAPTETL
+409 TL

-437 TTPTNA
+437 TT
-443 NGTFSTNPQTVT
+443 S
-455 YTYKKDPI
+455 
-463 AQPVTVNYI
+463 
-472 DTDGKTIAPTETL
+472 
-485 SGNVGENYTT
+485 
-495 TAKTIDGYS
+495 
-504 LTTTPA
+504 A

-544 GKTIAPSETLTGNI
+544 GKTIAPTETLSGNI
-558 SENYTTTAKTIDGYS
+558 GENYTTTAKTIQGYT
-573 LTTTPTNAKGT
+573 LTTTPANAKGT

-592 NYIYAKNA
+592 NYIYEKNPDL
-600 ETAQPITV
+600 AQPITV
-608 NYRNSTG
+608 NYRSSTG

-639 AGYTLTTIPPNA
+639 AGYTLITTPPNA

-662 TYMYTPIAISAL
+662 TYVYTPIAISAL

-750 NPIIKIDSSTNVIKE
+750 NPIIKINSSTNVIKE
-765 ETSVLPKTGDSNPYN
+765 ETSTLPKTGDSNPYN

>member
-1 MLYFLKKFVLIFIC
+1 MKKFVLIFIC

-43 GNEAFIT
+43 GNEAFII

-93 NTLLA
+93 HTLLA

-115 LTRINVDN
+115 LTRINLDN

-140 SIEINRNKIKEIPSE
+140 SIEVNRNKIKEIPSE

-238 ARIEVPLNTDLKT
+238 ARLEVPLNTDLKT

-309 PFAKVRVPITVTPP
+309 PFAKVQVPITVTPP

-335 TTGVVLADSI
+335 TTGAVLADS
-345 TLSGNVGENY
+345 T
-355 TTTAKT
+355 
-361 IAGYSLTTTPTN
+361 
-373 ANGTFSTN
+373 
-381 PQTVTYTYKKDPI
+381 
-394 AQPVTVNYIDTDGKT
+394 
-409 IAPTETL
+409 TL

-455 YTYKKDPI
+455 YTYTKDPI

-485 SGNVGENYTT
+485 SGNIGENYTT
-495 TAKTIDGYS
+495 TAKTIQGYT

-510 NANGTFST
+510 
-518 NPQTVTY
+518 
-525 TYTKDPIAQPVTVN
+525 
-539 YIDTD
+539 
-544 GKTIAPSETLTGNI
+544 
-558 SENYTTTAKTIDGYS
+558 
-573 LTTTPTNAKGT
+573 NAKGT
-584 FSTEPQII
+584 FSTEAQII
-592 NYIYAKNA
+592 NYIYEKNPDL
-600 ETAQPITV
+600 AQPITV
-608 NYRNSTG
+608 DYRSSTG
-615 QKIAK
+615 QKISK

-639 AGYTLTTIPPNA
+639 AGYTLTTTPPNA

-662 TYMYTPIAISAL
+662 TYVYTPIAISAL

-714 IKTPTNANGVFS
+714 IKTPTNANGVFT

-750 NPIIKIDSSTNVIKE
+750 NPVIKINSSTNVIKE

-792 MFLWKNHK
+792 MFLWKKHK

>member
-1 MLYFLKKFVLIFIC
+1 MKKFVLIFIC

-361 IAGYSLTTTPTN
+361 I
-373 ANGTFSTN
+373 
-381 PQTVTYTYKKDPI
+381 
-394 AQPVTVNYIDTDGKT
+394 
-409 IAPTETL
+409 
-416 SGNVGENYTTT
+416 
-427 AKTIDGYSLT
+427 DGYSLT
-437 TTPTNA
+437 TTPTNS

-573 LTTTPTNAKGT
+573 LTTTPANAKGT

-592 NYIYAKNA
+592 NYIYAKND

>member
-1 MLYFLKKFVLIFIC
+1 MKKFVLIFIC

-93 NTLLA
+93 HTLLA

-115 LTRINVDN
+115 LTRINLDN

-140 SIEINRNKIKEIPSE
+140 SIEVNRNKIKEIPSE

-204 DWLDNFN
+204 DWLDDFN

-228 QKQDQLTYSG
+228 QKQDQLTYTG
-238 ARIEVPLNTDLKT
+238 ARLEVPLNTDLKT

-335 TTGVVLADSI
+335 TTGAVLADS
-345 TLSGNVGENY
+345 T
-355 TTTAKT
+355 
-361 IAGYSLTTTPTN
+361 
-373 ANGTFSTN
+373 
-381 PQTVTYTYKKDPI
+381 
-394 AQPVTVNYIDTDGKT
+394 
-409 IAPTETL
+409 TL

-455 YTYKKDPI
+455 YTYTKDPI

-485 SGNVGENYTT
+485 SGNIGENYTT
-495 TAKTIDGYS
+495 TAKTIQGYT

-510 NANGTFST
+510 
-518 NPQTVTY
+518 
-525 TYTKDPIAQPVTVN
+525 
-539 YIDTD
+539 
-544 GKTIAPSETLTGNI
+544 
-558 SENYTTTAKTIDGYS
+558 
-573 LTTTPTNAKGT
+573 NAKGT
-584 FSTEPQII
+584 FSTEAQII
-592 NYIYAKNA
+592 NYIYEKNPDL
-600 ETAQPITV
+600 AQPITV
-608 NYRNSTG
+608 NYRSSTG

-639 AGYTLTTIPPNA
+639 AGYTLTTTPPNA

-662 TYMYTPIAISAL
+662 TYVYTPIAISAL

-714 IKTPTNANGVFS
+714 IKTLTNAKGVFS
-726 AEAQSIDYIYRKN
+726 AEAQSIDYIYCKN

-750 NPIIKIDSSTNVIKE
+750 NPIIKINSSTNVIKE
-765 ETSVLPKTGDSNPYN
+765 ETSTLPKTGDSNPYN

-792 MFLWKNHK
+792 MFLWKKHK